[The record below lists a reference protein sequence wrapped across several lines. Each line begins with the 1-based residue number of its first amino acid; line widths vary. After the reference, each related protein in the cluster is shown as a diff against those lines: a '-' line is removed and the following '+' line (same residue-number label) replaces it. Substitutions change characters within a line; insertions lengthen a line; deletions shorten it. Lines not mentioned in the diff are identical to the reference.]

1 MDAILHGPL
10 RKDLLVMDAIGV
22 VIALAL
28 LAALRATLVPSVR
41 ARKRT
46 PGLLLAAHFVTFAL
60 AQLLP
65 EGQAPSRIFAPLAL
79 LFLLLSIGRSAV
91 VLGIDVFLG
100 RRMGRPLPRII
111 RDILQ
116 GLVVVG
122 IGLVVL
128 NSAGVEPGS
137 LLTTSALLTAVVGLS
152 LQDTLGN
159 VFAGLAIQVQQPFE
173 IGDWIQFDNEPRNVG
188 RVVEINWRATKVI
201 TVEEIEV
208 IVPNGSLAKAP
219 IKNFTKPT
227 MASRRSVFFQ
237 ASLATPPDEVH
248 RAVLAAIGDAPGVLL
263 EPPPSILTHQFLDSG
278 IEYWVR
284 FFTEQFHRRDVV
296 DSDVRDRIWHAL
308 HRSGVEMPFPH
319 RVVQLHTIDTEHR
332 AAAVEGQLEKRSRVL
347 RGADFFRVL
356 EDGELTRLA
365 EAAFSRRYAAGEVIM
380 RQGDNTRELFVI
392 ERGEVTVLRARPGEE
407 DAIAV
412 ARLGPGSLFGEMALV
427 TGDQRQA
434 TVRAVTACELVEVGH
449 SAMQGVL
456 ASSPNLAER
465 ISSVLAERQ
474 AALDLHAT
482 TEPLAKKQGVEDR
495 KSEFLVRMRK
505 LFSF

>member
-10 RKDLLVMDAIGV
+10 RKDLLVLDGLGV
-22 VIALAL
+22 LLALAL
-28 LAALRATLVPSVR
+28 IAALRATHSPAVS

-46 PGLLLAAHFVTFAL
+46 PGLLLVAHLVTFAL
-60 AQLLP
+60 AQALP
-65 EGQAPSRIFAPLAL
+65 DGQTPSRVLASIAL

-122 IGLVVL
+122 IGLMVL

-137 LLTTSALLTAVVGLS
+137 LLTTSALLTAVLGLS

-173 IGDWIQFDNEPRNVG
+173 VGDWIQFDNDPKNVG

-237 ASLATPPDEVH
+237 APHETPPDEVH
-248 RAVLAAIGDAPGVLL
+248 RAVLAAIADAPGVLA
-263 EPPPSILTHQFLDSG
+263 EPPPSILTSQFLDNG

-296 DSDVRDRIWHAL
+296 DSAVRDRIWHAL
-308 HRSGVEMPFPH
+308 RRRSVEMPYPH
-319 RVVQLHTIDTEHR
+319 RVVQLHTIDGEHR
-332 AAAVEGQLEKRSRVL
+332 ARAAEGQIAKRSRVL
-347 RGADFFRVL
+347 QGTDLFRIL
-356 EDGELTRLA
+356 SDEERTRLA
-365 EAAFSRRYAAGEVIM
+365 EAASSRRYAVGEVIM
-380 RQGDNTRELFVI
+380 RQGDDSRELYVI
-392 ERGEVTVLRARPGEE
+392 ERGEVAVLLARPGEA

-434 TVRAVTACELVEVGH
+434 TVRAISACELVEVGH
-449 SAMQGVL
+449 DAMQRVL
-456 ASSPNLAER
+456 ATSPDLAER
-465 ISSVLAERQ
+465 LSAVLAERQ
-474 AALDLHAT
+474 AALELHAT
-482 TEPLAKKQGVEDR
+482 VEPLAKEQDVEDR
-495 KSEFLVRMRK
+495 KSEFLVRIRK
-505 LFSF
+505 LFSL

>member
-1 MDAILHGPL
+1 MDAIFHGPL
-10 RKDLLVMDAIGV
+10 RKDLLVMDALGV
-22 VIALAL
+22 LLALAL
-28 LAALRATLVPSVR
+28 IAALRATLAPTVR

-46 PGLLLAAHFVTFAL
+46 PGLLLAAHFVMFVLSQA
-60 AQLLP
+60 LP

-137 LLTTSALLTAVVGLS
+137 LLTTSALLTAVIGLS

-173 IGDWIQFDNEPRNVG
+173 IGDWIQFDNEAKNVG
-188 RVVEINWRATKVI
+188 RVIEINWRATKVI
-201 TVEEIEV
+201 TLENIEV
-208 IVPNGSLAKAP
+208 TIPNGSLAKAP
-219 IKNFTKPT
+219 IRNFTKPT

-237 ASLATPPDEVH
+237 APYSTPPDEVH
-248 RAVLAAIGDAPGVLL
+248 RLVLAVLADTPGVLL
-263 EPPPSILTHQFLDSG
+263 EPPPSILTNQFADSG

-284 FFTEQFHRRDVV
+284 FFTEQFHRRDAV
-296 DSDVRDRIWHAL
+296 DSGVRDRIWHAL
-308 HRSGVEMPFPH
+308 QRGGVEMPFPH

-332 AAAVEGQLEKRSRVL
+332 ALVAEGEIEKRGRVL

-356 EDGELTRLA
+356 SDGELIRLA
-365 EAAFSRRYAAGEVIM
+365 KAASARRYAAGEVIM
-380 RQGDNTRELFVI
+380 RQGDTSRELFVI
-392 ERGEVTVLRARPGEE
+392 DRGEVAVLLARPGET

-434 TVRAVTACELVEVGH
+434 TVRAVTACELVEVGPD
-449 SAMQGVL
+449 AMQGVL
-456 ASSPNLAER
+456 ATSPDLAER
-465 ISSVLAERQ
+465 ISAVLAERQ

-482 TEPLAKKQGVEDR
+482 KEPLAKEQNVEDR

-505 LFSF
+505 LFSL